1 MNGWIQSLSLR
12 ASKQLSALQLA
23 TGALI
28 VVTAY
33 LCRVRVLRWRRHT
46 AIHREFGRKYESGLL
61 TPEDAQ
67 KIIHTSALYD
77 MPALMNYA
85 LAFALFKTYA
95 IPTISKIL
103 SDTKEL
109 KSAASISKRYA
120 DTEILISTW
129 VFCPITGKS
138 TTVKQPSTRSRQSSA
153 TIKPEK
159 AHIGGTTELGDL
171 QVDDPRGMIAL
182 ARVNWLHSK
191 YSITNDDYLYTLALF
206 AFEPPKWARLYGW
219 RALSPMEE
227 EAFYIF
233 WVEIGQRMGI
243 RDIPETI
250 KEFKH
255 WVVEYES
262 RTMIPAQTNHDVAT
276 YTTEELLHAVP
287 EFFGLKNFCRRLTI
301 CALEESVRIAM
312 MQPQQPA
319 YLHKIFRMTLHT
331 IGFIQGYLC
340 LPRSDSDPGAV
351 FDISLSKATATTVS
365 APSSKLH
372 RMHPKW
378 FQAMP
383 WYMPEPHTLFGT
395 FRNWVAVKMGLYD
408 APAGPMLKSEG
419 YRLEE
424 MGPAKYEKCGNEEVI
439 RMAEEFYGCPISG
452 PFSRR

>member
-1 MNGWIQSLSLR
+1 MNGWIQSLSLI
-12 ASKQLSALQLA
+12 ASKQLAALQLA
-23 TGALI
+23 TGALV

-120 DTEILISTW
+120 DTEILISPYHNPLIIILRTW

-255 WVVEYES
+255 WVV
-262 RTMIPAQTNHDVAT
+262 
-276 YTTEELLHAVP
+276 
-287 EFFGLKNFCRRLTI
+287 
-301 CALEESVRIAM
+301 
-312 MQPQQPA
+312 
-319 YLHKIFRMTLHT
+319 
-331 IGFIQGYLC
+331 GYLC

>member
-1 MNGWIQSLSLR
+1 MNYWIQSLSLL
-12 ASKQLSALQLA
+12 ASKQLSALKLA

-28 VVTAY
+28 AVTAY

-138 TTVKQPSTRSRQSSA
+138 TTMEQPSTKSRQSSA
-153 TIKPEK
+153 TTKPEK
-159 AHIGGTTELGDL
+159 AQIGEATESENL
-171 QVDDPRGMIAL
+171 QVDDPRAMIAL

-243 RDIPETI
+243 RDIPESI
-250 KEFKH
+250 EEFKH

-262 RTMIPAQTNHDVAT
+262 RTMIPAQTNRDVAT
-276 YTTEELLHAVP
+276 YTTQELLHAVP
-287 EFFGLKNFCRRLTI
+287 EIFGLKNFCRRLTI
-301 CALEESVRIAM
+301 CAVEENVRIAM
-312 MQPQQPA
+312 MQPEQPA
-319 YLHKIFRMTLHT
+319 YLHKILRMTLHT

-340 LPRSDSDPGAV
+340 LPRSDSDTGAV
-351 FDISLSKATATTVS
+351 FDISLSKTTANAVS
-365 APSSKLH
+365 FPSSKLH

-383 WYMPEPHTLFGT
+383 WYMPEPHTFLGT

>member
-12 ASKQLSALQLA
+12 AFKQLSALQLA

-33 LCRVRVLRWRRHT
+33 LRRVRVLRWRRHT

-120 DTEILISTW
+120 DVSVLRTW

-138 TTVKQPSTRSRQSSA
+138 TTPKKDQIR
-153 TIKPEK
+153 
-159 AHIGGTTELGDL
+159 GTTELGDL

-191 YSITNDDYLYTLALF
+191 YYITNDDYLYTLALF
-206 AFEPPKWARLYGW
+206 VFEPPKWARLYGW

-301 CALEESVRIAM
+301 CALEENVRIAM
-312 MQPQQPA
+312 MQPEQPT

-351 FDISLSKATATTVS
+351 FDISISKATADAVS
-365 APSSKLH
+365 FPSSKLH

-378 FQAMP
+378 FRAMP
-383 WYMPEPHTLFGT
+383 WYMPEPHTFFEA

-408 APAGPMLKSEG
+408 ALAGPMLKNEG

-424 MGPAKYEKCGNEEVI
+424 MGPVKFEKCGNEEVI
-439 RMAEEFYGCPISG
+439 RMAEEFYSCPISG
-452 PFSRR
+452 PFSRK